1 MALKDFLSRNKSA
14 ILERWFEKILESY
27 PFDATGFLRQQKKQ
41 FANPVGYT
49 TAKGLEGIFAG
60 LLNNK
65 DIDEI
70 TPFIDDIV
78 RIRAIQDLTPSQAL
92 AFLFHLKS
100 LIREQP
106 GVEEQTCS
114 GELRELDS
122 RIDALSLIS
131 FDLYMKC
138 REKVYELKAN
148 EVKNRTYRL
157 LQMANLACEVRQEE

>member
-1 MALKDFLSRNKSA
+1 MALKDILSRNRSA
-14 ILERWFEKILESY
+14 ILERWFGKTLGSY
-27 PFDATGFLRQQKKQ
+27 PSDAAGFLKQQKKQ

-49 TAKGLEGIFAG
+49 TSKGLEGIFDG
-60 LLNNK
+60 LLNNTAF
-65 DIDEI
+65 DEL
-70 TPFIDDIV
+70 TPFIDDVV

-92 AFLFHLKS
+92 VFLFHLKS

-106 GVEEQTCS
+106 GAEEQSYS

-131 FDLYMKC
+131 FDIYMKC